1 MNNINEKNTI
11 NYTGC
16 IVVYQFYRERAIE
29 TERERDGVQIQILLQ
44 ICMVG
49 KSYYNSIISLSRIFV
64 ISYISARNNDKK
76 NLYIVHRCDVSLIHF
91 SVYKYLGK
99 MCAKMWAED
108 ITVSFPSLP
117 TLKNIVT
124 LYAKKK

>member
-1 MNNINEKNTI
+1 MYCSVSIL
-11 NYTGC
+11 
-16 IVVYQFYRERAIE
+16 QREGDRD
-29 TERERDGVQIQILLQ
+29 TERDIDGVRIQILLQ

-49 KSYYNSIISLSRIFV
+49 KAYYNSIISLSRIFV

-99 MCAKMWAED
+99 MCAKM
-108 ITVSFPSLP
+108 
-117 TLKNIVT
+117 
-124 LYAKKK
+124 